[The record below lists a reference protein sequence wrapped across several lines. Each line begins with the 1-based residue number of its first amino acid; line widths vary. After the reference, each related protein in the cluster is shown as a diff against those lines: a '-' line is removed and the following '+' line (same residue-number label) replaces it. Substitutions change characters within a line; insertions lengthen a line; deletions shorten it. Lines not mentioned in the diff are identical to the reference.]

1 MWIKESDNIELLR
14 KHYKEKF
21 SVLNMPGLFY
31 FAERAVEWPALGANA
46 QRCLHD
52 IYFHLCVELTL
63 HLQLKQPWEEIRAY
77 WDNLGTIETD
87 TNPDDFP
94 PATIRRA
101 AKVTRANKRQKIPPN
116 RFQAT
121 SVDEFGSGGA
131 RGCVVMVLNR
141 LTILLQEDIL

>member
-1 MWIKESDNIELLR
+1 MEKDEWIKESDNIELLR

-21 SVLNMPGLFY
+21 SVLNMPWLFY
-31 FAERAVEWPALGANA
+31 FAKRAVEWPALGANA

-52 IYFHLCVELTL
+52 IYFNLCVELTL
-63 HLQLKQPWEEIRAY
+63 HLQLKQPWEKIRAY
-77 WDNLGTIETD
+77 SDNLGTIETD

-101 AKVTRANKRQKIPPN
+101 ANATRANKRQKIPPN

-121 SVDEFGSGGA
+121 LVDESGSGGA
-131 RGCVVMVLNR
+131 RGCVGGAEGNG
-141 LTILLQEDIL
+141 TE